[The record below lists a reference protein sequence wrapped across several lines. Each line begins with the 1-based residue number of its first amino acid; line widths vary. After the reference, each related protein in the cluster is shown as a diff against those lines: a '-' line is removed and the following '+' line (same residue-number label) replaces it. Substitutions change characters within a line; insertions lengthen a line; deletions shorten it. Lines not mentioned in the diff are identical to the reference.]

1 MIREVI
7 ESFGF
12 TQVTNS
18 KYVKSGVTLL
28 LGTPDFEMLIMTWD
42 RIRIIEVKDI
52 SSARKS
58 IENFLKDVGEL

>member
-18 KYVKSGVTLL
+18 KYVKSDVTLVL
-28 LGTPDFEMLIMTWD
+28 DSNLNIVHHTI
-42 RIRIIEVKDI
+42 
-52 SSARKS
+52 
-58 IENFLKDVGEL
+58 N